1 MSNDKFL
8 GVDNGKTGWMVAIV
22 GNTIIDKQCYESNNA
37 KSTIA
42 FLEKHNDAKLVA
54 LEEPFMSFQFSKV
67 SAVGFELM
75 GRYKACFEIL
85 DIPYTM
91 ASPRVGGWRKL
102 CGYKTKGRDNLKQES
117 IKFVLEQFDNGEEHI
132 AYTARKRIDGHL
144 QPTVMYNDNI
154 ADSVMLAVYAR
165 LHHTGGLKCVK

>member
-1 MSNDKFL
+1 MSNKFL
-8 GVDNGKTGWMVAIV
+8 GVDNGKTGWMVAII
-22 GNTIIDKQCYESNNA
+22 GNEIVDKQCYESNNA

-42 FLEKHNDAKLVA
+42 FLEKHNDAKLIA

-85 DIPYTM
+85 DAPYTM

-102 CGYKTKGRDNLKQES
+102 VGYTSKGRDNLKQES
-117 IKFVLEQFDNGEEHI
+117 IALVLQQFINGEEHI
-132 AYTARKRIDGHL
+132 SFVSRKRVEGKL
-144 QPTVMYNDNI
+144 QPVKQYNDNI

-165 LHHTGGLKCVK
+165 LHYEGGKECVK